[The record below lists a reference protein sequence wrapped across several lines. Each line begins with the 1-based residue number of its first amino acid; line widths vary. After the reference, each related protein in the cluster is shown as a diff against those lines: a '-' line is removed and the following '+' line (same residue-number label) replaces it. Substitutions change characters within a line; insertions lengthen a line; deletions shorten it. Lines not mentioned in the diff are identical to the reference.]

1 MNKKIVR
8 LISSMMLTLAS
19 ALWLPA
25 QEEAPAPKKPVPKAL
40 QDAKAKAR
48 EKRAKA
54 KAKAEAEAKANAV
67 DINRA
72 SLDELKK
79 LPGITDAY
87 AAAIIAKRPY
97 HSKAELVTKNAIPMG
112 TYQMLRKQVAAK

>member
-1 MNKKIVR
+1 MAKSIVR
-8 LISSMMLTLAS
+8 LISSMMLALACAVWS
-19 ALWLPA
+19 PA
-25 QEEAPAPKKPVPKAL
+25 QEEAPAPRKPTPKAL

-72 SLDELKK
+72 SLEELKK
-79 LPGITDAY
+79 LPGINDAY
-87 AAAIIAKRPY
+87 AAAIVAKRPY